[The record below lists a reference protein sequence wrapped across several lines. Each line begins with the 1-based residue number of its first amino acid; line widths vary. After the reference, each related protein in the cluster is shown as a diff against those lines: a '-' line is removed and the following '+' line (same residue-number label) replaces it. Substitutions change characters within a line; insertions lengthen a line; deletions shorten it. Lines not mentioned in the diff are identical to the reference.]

1 MIYNKITINN
11 FKGIKNIELNLE
23 NNRIITLVG
32 LNESGKTTIM
42 EAIKFFHL
50 TITGHEIS
58 EVWNLHKYLAKIWI
72 YFVKIYSN
80 VGILF

>member
-32 LNESGKTTIM
+32 LNES
-42 EAIKFFHL
+42 
-50 TITGHEIS
+50 
-58 EVWNLHKYLAKIWI
+58 
-72 YFVKIYSN
+72 
-80 VGILF
+80 

>member
-42 EAIKFFHL
+42 EAIKF
-50 TITGHEIS
+50 TITGH
-58 EVWNLHKYLAKIWI
+58 V
-72 YFVKIYSN
+72 
-80 VGILF
+80 